1 MKKLILFLTL
11 ISPIL
16 GLLFYYTSCTNQYKR
31 LPIFGERELSSTGD
45 TIYHTLPAFR
55 FVNQN
60 GDTVTDFDTE
70 GKYIVGEYFFT
81 TCQTICPIMTRH
93 MATVQKAYANDEK
106 VILLSHTVDPETDSV
121 PVLKAYSELHE
132 AIPGKWHFL
141 TGEKKALY
149 DQARYGYLISALQG
163 DGGPEDFI
171 HSEKFVLIDK
181 DKRIRGFYDG
191 TDTKDVKRLM
201 DEIEVLKFE
210 YGDRTK

>member
-1 MKKLILFLTL
+1 
-11 ISPIL
+11 
-16 GLLFYYTSCTNQYKR
+16 
-31 LPIFGERELSSTGD
+31 
-45 TIYHTLPAFR
+45 
-55 FVNQN
+55 VNQN

-171 HSEKFVLIDK
+171 HSEKLVLIDK